1 MIRIQE
7 IKLALNQA
15 KNEAQE
21 QAELIKKA
29 SKLLGQKIISFHI
42 QRKAI
47 DARKKQDV
55 HFVYSVDVV
64 VANEDKALTI
74 KGKSILKVE
83 KKEYSLPKPGK
94 SALKQRP
101 LIVGFG
107 PSGIFAAWVLAKA
120 GYQPIVLER
129 GFDVDTREKEIEH
142 FEQTGDYS
150 EKRSIVFGE
159 GGAGTYSDGKLTTL
173 INDPR
178 CEAILDVFATHGAH
192 SSVRYLA
199 KPHIGTD
206 ELTKVIK
213 NIRNDLIKMGA
224 SIRFGAKVTKIRFKN
239 GKISS
244 LIINGEE
251 ELTTDVCLIGI
262 GHSARDT
269 FEMLYQNDLNMV
281 PKAFSIGLRI
291 EHLQSM
297 INERQYGKFATH
309 KALGAADY
317 KLSYHSPSGRSA
329 YTFCM
334 CPGGY
339 VVCSTSE
346 EKRVVTNGMS
356 KHKRDGLNA
365 NSALLVNV
373 LPSDFPSD
381 HPLAG
386 IEFQRQLEEKAFQ
399 AGGGKYYAPIQRVGD
414 FLQGRVST
422 EFGSVKPTYRPG
434 VKFAELGSLLPIYV
448 RDTLKEALIDFDQ
461 KIPGFASSD
470 ALLTG
475 IETRS
480 SSPVRMLRSDEHES
494 NIGGL
499 YVMGEGA
506 GHAGGIMSSAVDGM
520 KTAEMVIT
528 KYHYKP

>member
-1 MIRIQE
+1 MIRIHE
-7 IKLALNQA
+7 LKLALNQA
-15 KNEAQE
+15 KTEVQE
-21 QAELIKKA
+21 QSELIKKA
-29 SKLLGQKIISFHI
+29 SKLLGQKVISFHI

-55 HFVYSVDVV
+55 LFVYSVDVI
-64 VANEDKALTI
+64 VANEDKALSI
-74 KGKSILKVE
+74 KNKSIQKVE

-94 SALKQRP
+94 TPLKHRP
-101 LIVGFG
+101 VIVGFG

-120 GYQPIVLER
+120 GYQPIILER
-129 GFDVDTREKEIEH
+129 GYDVDTREKEIEH
-142 FEQTGDYS
+142 FEQTGEYT

-178 CEAILDVFATHGAH
+178 CETILDVFATHGAH
-192 SSVRYLA
+192 PSVRYLA

-224 SIRFGAKVTKIRFKN
+224 EIRFGAKVTKIKQKN
-239 GKISS
+239 SKISS
-244 LIINGEE
+244 VIINGQE
-251 ELTTDVCLIGI
+251 ELLTDVCLIGI

-269 FEMLYQNDLNMV
+269 IEMLYQNDLNMV
-281 PKAFSIGLRI
+281 PKAFSVGLRI
-291 EHLQSM
+291 EHLQRM
-297 INERQYGKFATH
+297 INERQYGKFANH
-309 KALGAADY
+309 IALGAADY

-346 EKRVVTNGMS
+346 DKRVVTNGMS
-356 KHKRDGLNA
+356 KHKRDGVNA

-386 IEFQRQLEEKAFQ
+386 IEFQRRLEELAFQ
-399 AGGGKYYAPIQRVGD
+399 AGGGKYFAPIQRVED
-414 FLQGRVST
+414 FLNDSVST
-422 EFGSVKPTYRPG
+422 AFGLVTPTYRPG
-434 VKFAELGSLLPIYV
+434 TKFASLGSLLPPYV
-448 RDTLKEALIDFDQ
+448 TATLKEAILDFDQ
-461 KIPGFASSD
+461 KIPGFASAD

-528 KYHYKP
+528 KYHYK